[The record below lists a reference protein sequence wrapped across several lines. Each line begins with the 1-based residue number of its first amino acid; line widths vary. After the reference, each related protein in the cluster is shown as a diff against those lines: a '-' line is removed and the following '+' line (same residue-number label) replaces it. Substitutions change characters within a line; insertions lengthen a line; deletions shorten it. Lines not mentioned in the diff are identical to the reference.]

1 MSVSATNRKRQP
13 MNKLKELIRQR
24 SFKKTD
30 TPSIP
35 LSSGK
40 MSCFYF
46 NLKKVSYYPEGLVL
60 IGKAVFDRI
69 QELGLSPKAIGG
81 LTMGADPVAV
91 AVSFTSF
98 LEKKPI
104 EAFSVRKEPKEH
116 GMKLQIEG
124 DVKEGDSVIIL
135 DDVVTTGKSTI
146 KAIQVARDH
155 GLNVLCAIVL
165 VDRCEENGKQNIE
178 DTGVNLYSI
187 FTVND
192 FM

>member
-1 MSVSATNRKRQP
+1 
-13 MNKLKELIRQR
+13 MNKLMELIRQR
-24 SFKKTD
+24 SFKKTE

-69 QELGLSPKAIGG
+69 QELGLSPKATGG
-81 LTMGADPVAV
+81 LTMGADPVAI

-146 KAIQVARDH
+146 KAIRVARDH

-178 DTGVNLYSI
+178 ATGVKLYSI